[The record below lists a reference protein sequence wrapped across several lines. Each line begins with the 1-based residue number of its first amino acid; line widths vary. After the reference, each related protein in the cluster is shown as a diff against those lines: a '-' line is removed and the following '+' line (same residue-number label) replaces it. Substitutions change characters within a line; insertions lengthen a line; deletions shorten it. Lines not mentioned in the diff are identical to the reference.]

1 MAYDYSQKT
10 LDRWGYP
17 AQAETYR
24 LKFEHAERER
34 LHWQRRA
41 TAAEAQLAMY
51 QAREKALNVP

>member
-1 MAYDYSQKT
+1 VSYEYSPKVIQSW
-10 LDRWGYP
+10 DWP

-24 LKFEHAERER
+24 LKFEHAQQEQ

-51 QAREKALNVP
+51 QAREKAS